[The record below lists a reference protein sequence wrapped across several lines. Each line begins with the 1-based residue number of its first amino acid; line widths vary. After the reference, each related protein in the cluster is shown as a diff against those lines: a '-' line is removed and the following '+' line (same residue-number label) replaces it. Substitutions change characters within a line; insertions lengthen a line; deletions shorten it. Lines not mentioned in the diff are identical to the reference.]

1 MGINIAIPYN
11 VTEEATTEEE
21 AVRKIGYIGRAAAIF
36 RVKNVYIYTFKGSE
50 EPRRA
55 LFIKKNLEY
64 LVTPPYLRKD
74 LFGLDPDL
82 RLAGL
87 LQPLNLPVFGHR
99 RGDVKV
105 HEVRVGLVI
114 RWDGYYS
121 VVKIG
126 DEMYVKVPKP
136 YPIKSLVAVSIDSVI
151 DGKFYR
157 GHVVKNANVYTGYTV
172 SIVKLGELVGM
183 GNLIL
188 TGKEGKSIISVM
200 NELRGLINKSGDITV
215 VFGSPRM
222 GVDEILKSEGLGDVL
237 RRSLFVN
244 FIPNQ
249 GLVTVRTE
257 EAIVAVLSILNVIG
271 SIPQPSGEGNL

>member
-200 NELRGLINKSGDITV
+200 NELRGLINKSGDTTV

-257 EAIVAVLSILNVIG
+257 EAIVAVLSILNVIS

>member
-1 MGINIAIPYN
+1 MGINIAVPYN
-11 VTEEATTEEE
+11 VTEEAATEEE

-36 RVKNVYIYTFKGSE
+36 RIKNVYIYTFKGSE

-74 LFGLDPDL
+74 LFGIDPDL

-99 RGDVKV
+99 KGNVRV
-105 HEVRVGLVI
+105 HEVRVGLVV

-121 VVKIG
+121 IVKIG
-126 DEMYVKVPKP
+126 EEAYVKVPKP
-136 YPIKSLVAVSIDSVI
+136 YPVKSLVAVSIDSVI
-151 DGKFYR
+151 DGRFYR
-157 GHVVKNANVYTGYTV
+157 GHVVKNTSVYVGYTV
-172 SIVKLGELVGM
+172 SIVKLGELVRM

-188 TGKEGKSIISVM
+188 TGKEGKSVVSVM
-200 NELRGLINKSGDITV
+200 NELRSLINKSGDTTV

-222 GVDEILKSEGLGDVL
+222 GVDEILKGEGLGDVL
-237 RRSLFVN
+237 EHSLFVN

-257 EAIVAVLSILNVIG
+257 EAIVAVLSILNVIK
-271 SIPQPSGEGNL
+271 QTTTLTL

>member
-188 TGKEGKSIISVM
+188 TGKEGKSIVSVM
-200 NELRGLINKSGDITV
+200 NELRSLINKSGDTTV

-222 GVDEILKSEGLGDVL
+222 GVDEILKGEGLGDVL
-237 RRSLFVN
+237 ERSLFVN

-257 EAIVAVLSILNVIG
+257 EAIVAVLSILNVIK
-271 SIPQPSGEGNL
+271 QMTTLTL

>member
-257 EAIVAVLSILNVIG
+257 EAIVAVLSILNVIS